1 MDIGTAMGAGWSSGI
16 SVYGVVALVGVAG
29 RFDWIEAPTFVEQWW
44 VIGVAVV
51 MFFVEFVIDK
61 IALVDT
67 AWDSVHTLVRPAV
80 GGYLMSTATDTQL
93 SVPALALSGV
103 LLALSSHSA
112 KASTRL
118 VVNTSPEP
126 MSNVAVSLG
135 EDGLVFVVCSRA
147 SRPELAI
154 VVVALLTIA
163 SVVVAFVFY
172 RVVRSVG
179 PRLASATRTVTA
191 RGRRPRFLTVQEHA
205 PRPSFFET

>member
-1 MDIGTAMGAGWSSGI
+1 MGAGWSSGI

-29 RFDWIEAPTFVEQWW
+29 RFDWIEAPSFVEQWW

-51 MFFVEFVIDK
+51 MFLVEFVIDK

-67 AWDSVHTLVRPAV
+67 AWDSVHTFIRPAV

-93 SVPALALSGV
+93 SVPALAVSGV

-118 VVNTSPEP
+118 IVNTSPEP
-126 MSNVAVSLG
+126 VSNVAVSLT
-135 EDGLVFVVCSRA
+135 EDGLVFVVMA
-147 SRPELAI
+147 FAISRPEFA
-154 VVVALLTIA
+154 VVLVALLTIA

-172 RVVRSVG
+172 RIARRVARRLRSG
-179 PRLASATRTVTA
+179 ARTATA
-191 RGRRPRFLTVQEHA
+191 RGRRDDD
-205 PRPSFFET
+205 S

>member
-1 MDIGTAMGAGWSSGI
+1 VDIGTAMGAGWSSGI

-29 RFDWIEAPTFVEQWW
+29 RFGWTDAPSFVEQWW

-51 MFFVEFVIDK
+51 LFLVEFVIDK

-67 AWDSVHTLVRPAV
+67 AWDSVHTIIRPAV

-93 SVPALALSGV
+93 AAPALVVSGI

-126 MSNVAVSLG
+126 VSNVAVSLG
-135 EDGLVFVVCSRA
+135 EDGLVVAVMA
-147 SRPELAI
+147 LAISRPEVAI
-154 VVVALLTIA
+154 VVVALLAIA
-163 SVVVAFVFY
+163 SVVVAFVLY
-172 RVVRSVG
+172 RIARRVARRVRKQS
-179 PRLASATRTVTA
+179 RETA
-191 RGRRPRFLTVQEHA
+191 R
-205 PRPSFFET
+205 